1 MCKTGLFMW
10 IMMNPPNW
18 VRRNKLFGLSNTYMS
33 TVGITHHCIFQLHFS
48 WVSGIKWRV
57 KFDLKEQT
65 PPFGHCLIQIEAVCF
80 LFNKSTFICMFLYMP
95 FIFWRLLVFR
105 SFSHRL
111 LRPSQQY
118 PWVVT
123 PSEKKSNLLLRLNHW
138 SKRHLFENF
147 PFSVELSR
155 ISLLAITFSQR
166 LERKF

>member
-18 VRRNKLFGLSNTYMS
+18 VGRKKLFGLSNTYMS

-57 KFDLKEQT
+57 KFDSKEQT

-80 LFNKSTFICMFLYMP
+80 YLISPLLLYVSLNVIFLLAIVSFQILVSP
-95 FIFWRLLVFR
+95 TPPAKPAISLSSDSFW
-105 SFSHRL
+105 
-111 LRPSQQY
+111 
-118 PWVVT
+118 
-123 PSEKKSNLLLRLNHW
+123 EKSNLLLRLNHW
-138 SKRHLFENF
+138 SKRHLFENL

-166 LERKF
+166 LERKL